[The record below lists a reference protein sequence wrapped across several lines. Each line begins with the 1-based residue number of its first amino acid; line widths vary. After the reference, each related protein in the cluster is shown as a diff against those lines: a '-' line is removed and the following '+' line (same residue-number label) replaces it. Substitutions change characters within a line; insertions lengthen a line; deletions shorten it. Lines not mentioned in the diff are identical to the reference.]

1 MNLRRL
7 SLRRLN
13 LRLRL
18 LLSVLGIV
26 LVSLALSGVLT
37 GLLLVR
43 LEFENAKEQ
52 LARSALAYRQ
62 PIQRAECA
70 TLLPNGTCLNGKRVG
85 PLQFDQNL
93 RQNLGG
99 LNLRSDRLILLSR
112 VNRLNPVPR
121 VVFDSDAS
129 LDPGQPVKIGGATT
143 AGAVITEETLGLQGE
158 PYVAAATQLTGV
170 NNAGFIVVARPRA
183 RVVGKATSDLI
194 PLVLQSAGAALLL
207 AVMVSPLISRA
218 LTRPLGELQSAAED
232 IAAGNYSRRVRLRGN
247 DEIGVVGQAFNRMAD
262 AVERTRT
269 QQHDFLANVSH
280 ELKTPLTSLIG
291 FSQALM
297 DGSLRDEKDRERAA
311 SILHEEAERVLRMS
325 QELLDL
331 ARVESGQLA
340 LDTRPVDLGAQLEQE
355 IALVRPRADARGLV
369 VNLELPAGLPPVQAD
384 PERLQQILENLL
396 DNAVKYAP
404 DGSEVAIWALAGDG
418 QVATMVRNQ
427 VGSHRPDPER
437 MFERFYRADPSRSS
451 AGGGAGLGLAISRE
465 LATAQAGGLA
475 ASLEGGTLIVRLDL
489 PSAGHPA
496 SEAGKMSLPL
506 AGRVGRGSFQKGSAF
521 TKPPPSPSPGRRRD
535 I

>member
-1 MNLRRL
+1 MRRL

-18 LLSVLGIV
+18 LFAVLGIV
-26 LVSLALSGVLT
+26 LVSLTLSGVLT

-70 TLLPNGTCLNGKRVG
+70 TLQPNGTCFNGVHAGLR
-85 PLQFDQNL
+85 QFDQNL
-93 RQNLGG
+93 RQDVGG
-99 LNLRSDRLILLSR
+99 LNLRGDRLILLTKT
-112 VNRLNPVPR
+112 NKLHPVPR
-121 VVFDSDAS
+121 VVFDSEESLNPGEPLNISGAS
-129 LDPGQPVKIGGATT
+129 ANGTV
-143 AGAVITEETLGLQGE
+143 VTEQALGLQGE
-158 PYVAAATQLTGV
+158 RYLVAATQATGV
-170 NNAGFIVVARPRA
+170 NNAGYILVARPRA
-183 RVVGKATSDLI
+183 RVLAKATSDLF
-194 PLVLQSAGAALLL
+194 PLVLQSVGAALLL

-232 IAAGNYSRRVRLRGN
+232 IAAGNYSRRVRLRGD

-262 AVERTRT
+262 AVERTRI

-297 DGSLRDEKDRERAA
+297 DGSLRDNKERERAA

-340 LDTRPVDLGAQLEQE
+340 LNAGPVDLAAQLEQE
-355 IALVRPRADARGLV
+355 IALVRPRADARGLK
-369 VNLELPAGLPPVQAD
+369 LDLRLPTGLPPVQAD
-384 PERLQQILENLL
+384 PERLQQVLENLL

-404 DGSEVAIWALAGDG
+404 DGSEVAIWAEAQDG

-427 VGSHRPDPER
+427 VGSHPPDPER
-437 MFERFYRADPSRSS
+437 MFDRFYRADPSRSS
-451 AGGGAGLGLAISRE
+451 AGGGAGLGLSISRE
-465 LATAQAGGLA
+465 LAAAQKGDLA
-475 ASLEGGTLIVRLDL
+475 ASLEGGTLVMRLDL
-489 PSAGHPA
+489 PSAGHPTDLSTPSRTPA
-496 SEAGKMSLPL
+496 QLRLPDGQFRQ
-506 AGRVGRGSFQKGSAF
+506 ATEISHSRAPRK
-521 TKPPPSPSPGRRRD
+521 
-535 I
+535 

>member
-1 MNLRRL
+1 MRSVAASWRSVNLRF
-7 SLRRLN
+7 
-13 LRLRL
+13 RL
-18 LLSVLGIV
+18 LVAVLGIV

-37 GLLLVR
+37 GLLLLR

-52 LARSALAYRQ
+52 LARSAVAYKQ
-62 PIQRAECA
+62 PIQRAECSTVLA
-70 TLLPNGTCLNGKRVG
+70 ANGACPVGKRVG
-85 PLQFDQNL
+85 LVQFEENL
-93 RQNLGG
+93 RQSVGG
-99 LNLRSDRLILLSR
+99 LNLRGDRLILLSKVTR
-112 VNRLNPVPR
+112 PFPVPR
-121 VVFDSDAS
+121 VVFDSEDTLA
-129 LDPGQPVKIGGATT
+129 LGQTLGIGGATS
-143 AGAVITEETLGLQGE
+143 AGSVITEETLDIEGQQYL
-158 PYVAAATQLTGV
+158 VAATQLTGV
-170 NNAGFIVVARPRA
+170 NSAGYVLVARPRA
-183 RVVGKATSDLI
+183 RVVAKATADLI

-207 AVMVSPLISRA
+207 AVLVSALISRA

-232 IAAGNYSRRVRLRGN
+232 IAAGNYSRRVRLRSG

-262 AVERTRT
+262 AVQRTRT

-297 DGSLRDEKDRERAA
+297 DGSLHGEKERERAA
-311 SILHEEAERVLRMS
+311 SIVHEEAERVLRMS

-340 LDTRPVDLGAQLEQE
+340 LDTRPVDLGAQLQQE
-355 IALVRPRADARGLV
+355 IELVRPRADARSLQLR
-369 VNLELPAGLPPVQAD
+369 LELPPGLPPVQAD

-404 DGSEVAIWALAGDG
+404 QGSEVAIWAQVEGG
-418 QVATMVRNQ
+418 HVATMVRNQ

-465 LATAQAGGLA
+465 LAAAQDGGLA
-475 ASLEGGTLIVRLDL
+475 ASLDGGTLVMRLDL
-489 PSAGHPA
+489 PSAGQPPDM
-496 SEAGKMSLPL
+496 GKAP
-506 AGRVGRGSFQKGSAF
+506 GRGPVPIRVGRELRA
-521 TKPPPSPSPGRRRD
+521 
-535 I
+535 

>member
-1 MNLRRL
+1 MEASGRTV
-7 SLRRLN
+7 N

-18 LLSVLGIV
+18 LLAVLGIV

-37 GLLLVR
+37 GLLLLR

-52 LARSALAYRQ
+52 LARSAVAYKQ
-62 PIQRAECA
+62 PIQRAECS
-70 TLLPNGTCLNGKRVG
+70 TVLPANGVCPVGKRVG
-85 PLQFDQNL
+85 ALQFNENL
-93 RQNLGG
+93 RESLGG
-99 LNLRSDRLILLSR
+99 LNLRGDRLVLLSK
-112 VNRLNPVPR
+112 VNRVFPVPR
-121 VVFDSDAS
+121 AVFDSDDT
-129 LDPGQPVKIGGATT
+129 LDVGQTVNIGGAAS
-143 AGAVITEETLGLQGE
+143 AGSVITKETLALQGQ
-158 PYVAAATQLTGV
+158 PYVVAATQLTGV
-170 NNAGFIVVARPRA
+170 NNAGYVVVARPRA
-183 RVVGKATSDLI
+183 RVIAKATGDLI
-194 PLVLQSAGAALLL
+194 PLVLQSAGAALVL
-207 AVMVSPLISRA
+207 AVLVSALISRA
-218 LTRPLGELQSAAED
+218 LTRPLSELQSAAED
-232 IAAGNYSRRVRLRGN
+232 IAAGNYSRRVRLRGG
-247 DEIGVVGQAFNRMAD
+247 DEIGVVGQAFNRMAE

-297 DGSLRDEKDRERAA
+297 DGSLRGDKERERAA

-340 LDTRPVDLGAQLEQE
+340 LDTRPVDLGAQLQQE
-355 IALVRPRADARGLV
+355 IELVRPRADARRLK
-369 VNLELPAGLPPVQAD
+369 LQLDLQPGLPPVQAD

-404 DGSEVAIWALAGDG
+404 EDSEVAISAEPEADH
-418 QVATMVRNQ
+418 VATTVRNQ

-465 LATAQAGGLA
+465 LATAQEGGLA
-475 ASLEGGTLIVRLDL
+475 ASLVDGTLVMRL
-489 PSAGHPA
+489 
-496 SEAGKMSLPL
+496 ELPL
-506 AGRVGRGSFQKGSAF
+506 AGQPPDLRKAPGRGQVPIRVGRELRA
-521 TKPPPSPSPGRRRD
+521 
-535 I
+535 